1 MFCFHARFISKNR
14 ANPGLNGKERP
25 NCAKMSQKVRH
36 TGIFASIFYPERH
49 ECMLSLNFF
58 LKNLKNFENMLY

>member
-36 TGIFASIFYPERH
+36 AGIFASIFYPERH
-49 ECMLSLNFF
+49 ECMLSDN
-58 LKNLKNFENMLY
+58 